1 MKVNIDI
8 YLSYFYNKRSSF
20 MLNEVGTI
28 GVYVLQLYYNLYL
41 YWFCVWTIYKF
52 ELKIVKITNI
62 YIHLPTFFPEIA
74 KVVLIKYKNNGG
86 ICSRYKT

>member
-52 ELKIVKITNI
+52 ELKNCQNNKYLYSLT
-62 YIHLPTFFPEIA
+62 YFFPGNSESCVNKI
-74 KVVLIKYKNNGG
+74 
-86 ICSRYKT
+86 